1 MIVSVN
7 LMIDVVEKI
16 ANVLDVSIDFLI
28 GKSKM
33 EFDQQAIKR
42 LEDITN
48 LPDENKNFLLNLID
62 MALRDFKT
70 RKAYATK

>member
-1 MIVSVN
+1 
-7 LMIDVVEKI
+7 MIDVVEKI